1 MSFKGAND
9 KNYASLEKLQHG
21 NAAPVQLVYPSPALR
36 TSINA
41 ALAILSGVLFAWS
54 FPNVAAGWLIFIA
67 LLPLFVALTRVES
80 YKGAFAIGWLSQGV
94 AWLLMVPW
102 VIRVMSH
109 YGGLPYITGLLIFVA
124 MCAYLGMYGGLFA
137 VLFHRIA
144 PSIRFRRWLFVPIAW
159 AVVEYIRT
167 YLFSGFP
174 WSLIAAS
181 IVDYTPL
188 VQFDRVAGPYAL
200 GVLILLPSTLVAW
213 LLTRGVG
220 SGVWGLGEKAS
231 AVAQA
236 AASIS
241 DPRNPPS
248 DSREK
253 AISHT
258 PLPIPHTPIFAI
270 AAVAI
275 VMFVWWTTGYVA
287 EKVIGRPNAAPVA
300 RAALLQPNISQEMR
314 WDNDNIVLIY
324 RRMMAMTEEATS
336 RGVNV
341 VIWPESTVP
350 LSYATTDFYQ
360 HAIEDVSRTHGVD
373 VILGSVAAD
382 AAQPDK
388 LWNAAF
394 LVSGGRTIGHYDKI
408 RLVPFGEYVPLRKLL
423 FFAHKLVHAVGQFE
437 FGTKDTPL
445 DGKFRY
451 GPAIC
456 YEVVFPQIPRLQVV
470 HGANV
475 LVTITNDAWY
485 DGTSAPRQHLN
496 QARLRAIENDRYLL
510 RAGTTGISAVIDPTG
525 QIVQQLEMGKQ
536 GIIYADFQPR
546 TSVTPYVHYGDW
558 FAWAAMAI
566 VIAGMVRRRR

>member
-1 MSFKGAND
+1 
-9 KNYASLEKLQHG
+9 
-21 NAAPVQLVYPSPALR
+21 LR
-36 TSINA
+36 TAINV
-41 ALAILSGVLFAWS
+41 ALAILSGTLFAWS
-54 FPNVAAGWLIFIA
+54 FPNVDAGWLMFIA
-67 LLPLFVALTRVES
+67 LLPLFVALARVDS
-80 YKGAFAIGWLSQGV
+80 YRAAFALGWLSQGI

-109 YGGLPYITGLLIFVA
+109 YGGLPYLTGVLIFVA

-137 VLFHRIA
+137 VIFHRIA
-144 PSIRFRRWLFVPIAW
+144 PSTRFRRWLFVPIAW

-200 GVLILLPSTLVAW
+200 GVLILLPSTLIAW
-213 LLTRGVG
+213 LVVRWGVG
-220 SGVWGLGEKAS
+220 SGEWGAGAKSRE
-231 AVAQA
+231 A
-236 AASIS
+236 AADSIS
-241 DPRNPPS
+241 DPRLPTL
-248 DSREK
+248 DSRENE
-253 AISHT
+253 ISHSPPPT
-258 PLPIPHTPIFAI
+258 PHTPIFAI

-275 VMFVWWTTGYVA
+275 ITFVWWTTGYVA
-287 EKVIGRPNAAPVA
+287 EKVIGRPSTAPFA

-314 WDNDNIVLIY
+314 WDNDNLVLIF
-324 RRMMAMTEEATS
+324 RRMMAMTDEATS
-336 RGVNV
+336 HGVDV

-360 HAIEDVSRTHGVD
+360 HAIEDVSRAHGAD
-373 VILGSVAAD
+373 VILGSVAED

-408 RLVPFGEYVPLRKLL
+408 RLVPFGEYVPLRKML

-456 YEVVFPQIPRLQVV
+456 YEVVFPQIPRTQVV

-510 RAGTTGISAVIDPTG
+510 RAGTTGISALIDPTG
-525 QIVQQLEMGKQ
+525 QIMKELPMGKQ

-546 TSVTPYVHYGDW
+546 TSITPYVHYGDW
-558 FAWAAMAI
+558 FAWAAMVL
-566 VIAGMVRRRR
+566 VIAGMVRPRRKRI

>member
-1 MSFKGAND
+1 M
-9 KNYASLEKLQHG
+9 
-21 NAAPVQLVYPSPALR
+21 R
-36 TSINA
+36 TLINV
-41 ALAILSGVLFAWS
+41 ALAIVSGVLFAWS
-54 FPNVAAGWLIFIA
+54 FPNVAAGWLMFIA
-67 LLPLFVALTRVES
+67 LLPLFVALTRVNS
-80 YKGAFAIGWLSQGV
+80 YKGAFALGWLSHGV

-109 YGGLPYITGLLIFVA
+109 YGGLPYITGVLLFVA

-137 VLFHRIA
+137 LLFHRIA
-144 PSIRFRRWLFVPIAW
+144 PGMRFRRWLFVPLAW

-200 GVLILLPSTLVAW
+200 GVLILLPSTLIAW
-213 LLTRGVG
+213 LVVRGVARE
-220 SGVWGLGEKAS
+220 SGVGGRGSETAVS
-231 AVAQA
+231 AAPL
-236 AASIS
+236 S
-241 DPRNPPS
+241 P
-248 DSREK
+248 
-253 AISHT
+253 T
-258 PLPIPHTPIFAI
+258 PDTRRPTPIFAI
-270 AAVAI
+270 ATIAI
-275 VMFVWWTTGYVA
+275 ITFVWFTTGYVA
-287 EKVIGRPNAAPVA
+287 EKVIIRPTTAPMA

-314 WDNDNIVLIY
+314 WDNDNLVLIF
-324 RRMMAMTEEATS
+324 RRMMAMTDEATGH
-336 RGVNV
+336 GVQV

-350 LSYATTDFYQ
+350 LSYATTDFYRQ
-360 HAIEDVSRTHGVD
+360 AIEDVSRAHGID
-373 VILGSVAAD
+373 VILGSIAED
-382 AAQPDK
+382 AGQPEK

-408 RLVPFGEYVPLRKLL
+408 RLVPFGEYVPLRKML
-423 FFAHKLVHAVGQFE
+423 FFVHKLVHAVGQFE

-445 DGKFRY
+445 DGMFRY

-456 YEVVFPQIPRLQVV
+456 YEVVFPQIPRAQVV

-475 LVTITNDAWY
+475 LITITNDAWY

-525 QIVQQLEMGKQ
+525 RIVQELEMGKQ

-558 FAWAAMAI
+558 FAWVAMLLVI
-566 VIAGMVRRRR
+566 VGMVRRKTS

>member
-1 MSFKGAND
+1 
-9 KNYASLEKLQHG
+9 
-21 NAAPVQLVYPSPALR
+21 LR
-36 TSINA
+36 TAINV
-41 ALAILSGVLFAWS
+41 ALAIISGVLFAWS
-54 FPNVAAGWLIFIA
+54 FPNVDAGWLIFIA

-80 YKGAFAIGWLSQGV
+80 YKGAFVIGWLSQGV

-200 GVLILLPSTLVAW
+200 GVLILLPCTLLAW
-213 LLTRGVG
+213 LVTRGVG
-220 SGVWGLGEKAS
+220 GGEWGVGAEANKA
-231 AVAQA
+231 AANEA
-236 AASIS
+236 AASS
-241 DPRNPPS
+241 HPTPP
-248 DSREK
+248 
-253 AISHT
+253 T
-258 PLPIPHTPIFAI
+258 PHSPTKHTPIFAI

-275 VMFVWWTTGYVA
+275 IMFVWWTTGYVA
-287 EKVIGRPNAAPVA
+287 EKVIGRPTPAPVA
-300 RAALLQPNISQEMR
+300 RAGLLQPNISQEMR

-324 RRMMAMTEEATS
+324 RRMMAMTDEATS
-336 RGVNV
+336 HGVNV

-360 HAIEDVSRTHGVD
+360 HAIEDVSRAHGVD
-373 VILGSVAAD
+373 IILGSVAED

-408 RLVPFGEYVPLRKLL
+408 RLVPFGEYVPLRKML

-456 YEVVFPQIPRLQVV
+456 YEVVFPQIPRMQTV

-525 QIVQQLEMGKQ
+525 QIVKQLEMGKQ

-558 FAWAAMAI
+558 FAWVAMMM
-566 VIAGMVRRRR
+566 VIAGMVRLRARG